1 VFFKNYLIYIFLKFL
16 WVGLIFG
23 LIRLV
28 FNFVNKLTKN
38 NVYVF
43 NLLSFVFCIMFG
55 SSFIYLCFLY
65 YNYAFCWFGLLGM
78 FLGLFLVKVSLD
90 FLLTSLLTILY
101 YKFTNFRLRKKQRNE
116 LQTDKKN

>member
-1 VFFKNYLIYIFLKFL
+1 MFFKNYLIYIFLKFL